1 MTCIDVLSKHAVV
14 VPLGSREAPDAVAGT
29 MEALQKMGKKSKI
42 ICTDDEGSRGGR
54 LFKEYVE
61 GEGIELHR
69 TRGRPAFMDR
79 FTRTFKDKPFKRVE
93 AGDLRN
99 SAHLQS

>member
-1 MTCIDVLSKHAVV
+1 
-14 VPLGSREAPDAVAGT
+14 

-69 TRGRPAFMDR
+69 TRGRLAFIDR
-79 FTRTFKDKPFKRVE
+79 FSFKRVE
-93 AGDLRN
+93 ADDLRN
-99 SAHLQS
+99 SAHLQ

>member
-42 ICTDDEGSRGGR
+42 ICTDRGGR

-99 SAHLQS
+99 SAHLQ